1 MKGNIQKKMKRA
13 LTVIIFLAVTA
24 LMLFSLTSCTEATVD
39 STDSINAYKNCV
51 SQNPDGKFVL
61 VAFPGLG
68 IKAYIIPQIAFVIPL
83 GGERAI
89 TVYWSTVIILAAIAA
104 GIAYSVVMSKKKGIK
119 NDDIFDIFIWGIVGG
134 IIGGRLYYVLCVPS
148 QLSGNFLNIFNI
160 GMGMAFYGSL
170 IGGLLAAFIVCKVKK
185 ISFTKTLD
193 TFIPGV
199 MLAQIIGRWADFIS
213 GSSYGYEI
221 GEGSS
226 LYWLRMA
233 VYPHL
238 GSENGIAASKNKLA
252 FVQPTFL
259 YESLWLLIGF
269 IALNC
274 VYLRIKK
281 GKDGKNTLSFNG
293 RLEGQLLFIYLIW
306 YGFGRLFTEL
316 IRTDS
321 LCIPGTTIRLSLL
334 LSCIFML
341 AGIALIVRG
350 LIMTK
355 KAELA
360 RQSYDTNFPLFRP
373 DHGKTEKSEDSEG
386 KGDGDDNN

>member
-1 MKGNIQKKMKRA
+1 MKRA
-13 LTVIIFLAVTA
+13 FAVITLIAVIA
-24 LMLFSLTSCTEATVD
+24 LMLFSLTSCSGVEVD
-39 STDSINAYKNCV
+39 SSESVNAYKNCV
-51 SQNPDGKFVL
+51 NQNPDGKFVL
-61 VAFPGLG
+61 IAFPGLG

-83 GGERAI
+83 GGEKAI
-89 TVYWSTVIILAAIAA
+89 TVYWSTLIILAALAV
-104 GIAYSVVMSKKKGIK
+104 GIAYSFVMSKKKGIK
-119 NDDIFDIFIWGIVGG
+119 GYDIFDILLWGTVGG
-134 IIGGRLYYVLCVPS
+134 VIGGRLYYVICEPS
-148 QLSGNFLNIFNI
+148 QLSDNFLNIFNM
-160 GMGMAFYGSL
+160 GMGMALYGAL
-170 IGGLLAAFIVCKVKK
+170 AGGLLAAFIVCKVKK
-185 ISFTKTLD
+185 IPFAKTLD
-193 TFIPGV
+193 TFIPGI
-199 MLAQIIGRWADFIS
+199 MLAQVIGRWADFIS

-221 GEGSS
+221 GEGSA

-274 VYLRIKK
+274 IYLRIKK
-281 GKDGKNTLSFNG
+281 NKEGKNILSFNG
-293 RLEGQLLFIYLIW
+293 RLEGQLLYIYMIW
-306 YGFGRLFTEL
+306 YGFGRMFTEL

-334 LSCIFML
+334 LSCILML

-360 RQSYDTNFPLFRP
+360 RQSYETNFPLFDP
-373 DHGKTEKSEDSEG
+373 DRKSAKNKPDDKEK
-386 KGDGDDNN
+386 KGDGDENN

>member
-1 MKGNIQKKMKRA
+1 MKRA
-13 LTVIIFLAVTA
+13 FAAITLIAVIA
-24 LMLFSLTSCTEATVD
+24 LMLFSLTSCSGVEVD
-39 STDSINAYKNCV
+39 SSESVNAYKNCV
-51 SQNPDGKFVL
+51 NQNPDGEFVL
-61 VAFPGLG
+61 IAFPGLG

-83 GGERAI
+83 GGEKAI
-89 TVYWSTVIILAAIAA
+89 TVYWSTLIILAALAV
-104 GIAYSVVMSKKKGIK
+104 GIAYSVVMSKKRGIK
-119 NDDIFDIFIWGIVGG
+119 GYDIFDILLWGTVGG
-134 IIGGRLYYVLCVPS
+134 VIGGRLYYIICEPS
-148 QLSGNFLNIFNI
+148 QLSDNFLNIFNM
-160 GMGMAFYGSL
+160 GMGMALYGAL
-170 IGGLLAAFIVCKVKK
+170 AGGLLAAFIVCKVKK
-185 ISFTKTLD
+185 IPFAKTLD
-193 TFIPGV
+193 TFIPGI
-199 MLAQIIGRWADFIS
+199 MLAQVIGRWADFIS

-221 GEGSS
+221 GEGSA

-252 FVQPTFL
+252 FVHPTFL

-274 VYLRIKK
+274 IYLRIKK
-281 GKDGKNTLSFNG
+281 NKEGKNILSFNG
-293 RLEGQLLFIYLIW
+293 RLEGQLLYIYMIL
-306 YGFGRLFTEL
+306 YGFGRMFTEL

-334 LSCIFML
+334 LSCILML

-360 RQSYDTNFPLFRP
+360 RQSYETNFPLFDP
-373 DHGKTEKSEDSEG
+373 DRKSAKNKPDDKEK
-386 KGDGDDNN
+386 KGDGDENN

>member
-1 MKGNIQKKMKRA
+1 MKRA
-13 LTVIIFLAVTA
+13 FAAITLIAVIA
-24 LMLFSLTSCTEATVD
+24 LMLFSLTSCSGVEVD
-39 STDSINAYKNCV
+39 SSESVNAYKNCV
-51 SQNPDGKFVL
+51 NQNPDGEFVL
-61 VAFPGLG
+61 IAFPGLG

-83 GGERAI
+83 GGEKAI
-89 TVYWSTVIILAAIAA
+89 TVYWSTLIILAALAA
-104 GIAYSVVMSKKKGIK
+104 GIACSVVMSKKRGIK
-119 NDDIFDIFIWGIVGG
+119 GYDIFDILLWGTVGG
-134 IIGGRLYYVLCVPS
+134 VIGGRIYYVICEPS
-148 QLSGNFLNIFNI
+148 QLSDNFLNIFNM
-160 GMGMAFYGSL
+160 GMGMALYGAL
-170 IGGLLAAFIVCKVKK
+170 AGGLLAAFIVCKVKK
-185 ISFTKTLD
+185 IPFAKTLD
-193 TFIPGV
+193 TFIPGI
-199 MLAQIIGRWADFIS
+199 MLAQVIGRWADFIS

-221 GEGSS
+221 GEGSA

-274 VYLRIKK
+274 IYLRIKK
-281 GKDGKNTLSFNG
+281 NKEGKNILSFNG
-293 RLEGQLLFIYLIW
+293 RLEGQLLYIYMIW
-306 YGFGRLFTEL
+306 YGFGRMFTEL

-334 LSCIFML
+334 LSCILML

-360 RQSYDTNFPLFRP
+360 RQSYETNFPLFDP
-373 DHGKTEKSEDSEG
+373 DRKSAKNKPDNKEK
-386 KGDGDDNN
+386 KGDCDENN

>member
-1 MKGNIQKKMKRA
+1 MKRA
-13 LTVIIFLAVTA
+13 FAAITLIAVIA
-24 LMLFSLTSCTEATVD
+24 LMLFSLTSCSGVEVD
-39 STDSINAYKNCV
+39 SSESVNAYKNCV
-51 SQNPDGKFVL
+51 NQNPDGEFVL
-61 VAFPGLG
+61 IAFPGLG

-83 GGERAI
+83 GGEKAI
-89 TVYWSTVIILAAIAA
+89 TVYWSTLIILAALAV
-104 GIAYSVVMSKKKGIK
+104 GIAYSVVMSKKRGIK
-119 NDDIFDIFIWGIVGG
+119 GYDIFDILLWGTVGG
-134 IIGGRLYYVLCVPS
+134 VIGGRLYYIICEPS
-148 QLSGNFLNIFNI
+148 QLSDNFLNIFNM
-160 GMGMAFYGSL
+160 GMGMALYGAL
-170 IGGLLAAFIVCKVKK
+170 AGGLLAAFIVCKVKK
-185 ISFTKTLD
+185 IPFAKTLD
-193 TFIPGV
+193 TFIPGI
-199 MLAQIIGRWADFIS
+199 MLAQVIGRWADFIS

-221 GEGSS
+221 GEGSA

-274 VYLRIKK
+274 IYLRIKK
-281 GKDGKNTLSFNG
+281 NKDGKNILSFNG
-293 RLEGQLLFIYLIW
+293 RLEGQLLYIYMIW
-306 YGFGRLFTEL
+306 YGFGRMFTEL

-334 LSCIFML
+334 LSCILML

-360 RQSYDTNFPLFRP
+360 RQSYETNFPLFDP
-373 DHGKTEKSEDSEG
+373 DRKSAKNKPDDKEK
-386 KGDGDDNN
+386 KGDGDENN

>member
-1 MKGNIQKKMKRA
+1 MKKAFSIIIL
-13 LTVIIFLAVTA
+13 LTVTVLTL
-24 LMLFSLTSCTEATVD
+24 LMMTSCSGVEVD
-39 STDSINAYKNCV
+39 SIESVNAYKNCV
-51 SQNPDGKFVL
+51 NQNPDGKFVL

-89 TVYWSTVIILAAIAA
+89 TVYWSTLIMLAAIAA
-104 GIAYSVVMSKKKGIK
+104 GITYSAIMSKKKGMRTE
-119 NDDIFDIFIWGIVGG
+119 DILDVFIWGTVGG
-134 IIGGRLYYVLCVPS
+134 VIGGRLFYVLCEPS
-148 QLSGNFLNIFNI
+148 QLSGNFLNIFNM
-160 GMGMAFYGSL
+160 GMGMALYGAL
-170 IGGLLAAFIVCKVKK
+170 IGGLLAVFIACKVKK
-185 ISFTKTLD
+185 TSFARTVD
-193 TFIPGV
+193 TFIPGIV
-199 MLAQIIGRWADFIS
+199 LAQVIGRWADFVS

-221 GEGSS
+221 GEGSA

-238 GSENGIAASKNKLA
+238 GSDNGIAASNGRLA
-252 FVQPTFL
+252 FVQPIFL
-259 YESLWLLIGF
+259 YESLWMLVGF
-269 IALNC
+269 IVINC

-281 GKDGKNTLSFNG
+281 NKEGKNVLSFNE
-293 RLEGQLLFIYLIW
+293 RLEGQLLYIYMIW
-306 YGFGRLFTEL
+306 YGFGRMFTEL

-334 LSCIFML
+334 ISCICML

-360 RQSYDTNFPLFRP
+360 RQSYEANFPLFRSDYVRP
-373 DHGKTEKSEDSEG
+373 EKSNNTDK
-386 KGDGDDNN
+386 KGDGSENN

>member
-1 MKGNIQKKMKRA
+1 MKRA
-13 LTVIIFLAVTA
+13 FAAITLIAVIA
-24 LMLFSLTSCTEATVD
+24 LMLFSLTSCSGVEVD
-39 STDSINAYKNCV
+39 SSESVNAYKNCV
-51 SQNPDGKFVL
+51 NQNPDGEFVL
-61 VAFPGLG
+61 IAFPGLG

-83 GGERAI
+83 GGEKAI
-89 TVYWSTVIILAAIAA
+89 TVYWSTLIILAALAV
-104 GIAYSVVMSKKKGIK
+104 GIAYSVVMSKKRGIK
-119 NDDIFDIFIWGIVGG
+119 GYDIFDILLWGTVGG
-134 IIGGRLYYVLCVPS
+134 VIGGRLYYIICEPS
-148 QLSGNFLNIFNI
+148 QLSDNFLNIFNM
-160 GMGMAFYGSL
+160 GMGMALYGAL
-170 IGGLLAAFIVCKVKK
+170 AGGLLAAFVVCKVKK
-185 ISFTKTLD
+185 IPFAKTLD
-193 TFIPGV
+193 TFIPGI
-199 MLAQIIGRWADFIS
+199 MLAQVIGRWADFIS

-221 GEGSS
+221 GEGSA

-274 VYLRIKK
+274 IYLRIKK
-281 GKDGKNTLSFNG
+281 NKEGKNILSFNG
-293 RLEGQLLFIYLIW
+293 RLEGQLLYIYMIW
-306 YGFGRLFTEL
+306 YGFGRMFTEL

-334 LSCIFML
+334 LSCILML

-360 RQSYDTNFPLFRP
+360 RQSYETNFPLFDP
-373 DHGKTEKSEDSEG
+373 DRKSAKNKPDDKEK
-386 KGDGDDNN
+386 KGDSDENN

>member
-1 MKGNIQKKMKRA
+1 MKRA
-13 LTVIIFLAVTA
+13 FAAITLIAVIA
-24 LMLFSLTSCTEATVD
+24 LMLFSLTSCSGVEVD
-39 STDSINAYKNCV
+39 SSESVNAYKNCV
-51 SQNPDGKFVL
+51 NQNPDGEFVL
-61 VAFPGLG
+61 IAFPGLG

-83 GGERAI
+83 GGEKAI
-89 TVYWSTVIILAAIAA
+89 TVYWSTLIILAALAV
-104 GIAYSVVMSKKKGIK
+104 GIAYSVVMSKKRGIK
-119 NDDIFDIFIWGIVGG
+119 GYDIFDILLWGTVGG
-134 IIGGRLYYVLCVPS
+134 VIGGRLYYIICEPS
-148 QLSGNFLNIFNI
+148 QLSDNFLNIFNM
-160 GMGMAFYGSL
+160 GMGMALYGAL
-170 IGGLLAAFIVCKVKK
+170 AGGLLAAFIVCKVKK
-185 ISFTKTLD
+185 IPFAKTLD
-193 TFIPGV
+193 TFIPGI
-199 MLAQIIGRWADFIS
+199 MLAQVIGRWADFIS

-221 GEGSS
+221 GEGSA

-274 VYLRIKK
+274 IYLRIKK
-281 GKDGKNTLSFNG
+281 NKEGKNILSFNG
-293 RLEGQLLFIYLIW
+293 RLEGQLLYIYMIW
-306 YGFGRLFTEL
+306 YGFGRMFTEL

-334 LSCIFML
+334 LSCILML
-341 AGIALIVRG
+341 AGIALIIRG

-360 RQSYDTNFPLFRP
+360 RQSYETNFPLFDP
-373 DHGKTEKSEDSEG
+373 DCKSA
-386 KGDGDDNN
+386 KNKPDDKKKERRRR

>member
-1 MKGNIQKKMKRA
+1 MKRA
-13 LTVIIFLAVTA
+13 FAAITLIAVIA
-24 LMLFSLTSCTEATVD
+24 LMLFSLTSCSGVEVD
-39 STDSINAYKNCV
+39 SSESVNAYKNCV
-51 SQNPDGKFVL
+51 NQNPDGEFVL
-61 VAFPGLG
+61 IAFPGLG

-83 GGERAI
+83 GGEKAI
-89 TVYWSTVIILAAIAA
+89 TVYWSTLIILTALAV
-104 GIAYSVVMSKKKGIK
+104 GIVYSVVMSKKRGIK
-119 NDDIFDIFIWGIVGG
+119 GYDIFDILLWGTVGG
-134 IIGGRLYYVLCVPS
+134 VIGGRLYYIICEPS
-148 QLSGNFLNIFNI
+148 QLSDNFLNILFNM
-160 GMGMAFYGSL
+160 GMGMALYGAL
-170 IGGLLAAFIVCKVKK
+170 AGGLLAAFIVCKVKK
-185 ISFTKTLD
+185 IPFAKTLD
-193 TFIPGV
+193 TFIPGI
-199 MLAQIIGRWADFIS
+199 MLAQVIGRWADFIS

-221 GEGSS
+221 GEGSA

-274 VYLRIKK
+274 IYLRIKK
-281 GKDGKNTLSFNG
+281 NKEGKNILSFNG
-293 RLEGQLLFIYLIW
+293 RLEGQLLYIYMIW
-306 YGFGRLFTEL
+306 YGFVRMFTEL

-334 LSCIFML
+334 LSCILML

-360 RQSYDTNFPLFRP
+360 RQSYETNFPLFDPDRKSAKNRP
-373 DHGKTEKSEDSEG
+373 DDKEK
-386 KGDGDDNN
+386 KGDGDENN